1 MPMVFFSYEM
11 TIYELCLLLFCDL
24 STFKSFFYN
33 KKFNHLSFFAMAL
46 FLAYYVILV
55 FKILVCFGNEI
66 SQILCSKNFDLYF
79 QG

>member
-24 STFKSFFYN
+24 STFKFFYN
-33 KKFNHLSFFAMAL
+33 KNFNHLSFYAMDL
-46 FLAYYVILV
+46 FPAYYVILV

-66 SQILCSKNFDLYF
+66 SQILCSKNFGLYF